1 MRNLVDL
8 LKRFSLSLN
17 KDTNTKEAVAGV
29 IQERVGISIPLENIA
44 LKDGVLSITASG
56 AVNNAIKL
64 KEALILSEIRERY
77 KAPISRILYR

>member
-1 MRNLVDL
+1 MLNLADL

-17 KDTNTKEAVAGV
+17 KDTHTKEAIAGV
-29 IQERVGISIPLENIA
+29 IMERIGINLPLENIA
-44 LKDGVLSITASG
+44 IKEGVLSITASG

-64 KEALILSEIRERY
+64 KEELILSEIRERY

>member
-64 KEALILSEIRERY
+64 KEELILSEIRERY